1 VRHAFLLKPAL
12 TSGPIFKMFMS
23 EPIWRVKATGTLALK
38 LATFT
43 ANGRTSYGVV
53 IGDGIADLGKRL
65 KYAGLLEVLRAGA
78 LDEVR
83 KAAEGA
89 KPDVVLNSVTLLPPV
104 LAPEKIL
111 CIGVNYANRNAEY
124 KDGSEQPKY
133 PSMFFRTPG
142 SLTGHGQPI
151 LRPKASPQ
159 LDYEG
164 EICLVI
170 GKEGRHIAK
179 ENAMSHVAGYTLCNE
194 GTLRDWVRHAK
205 FNVTQGKNF
214 DASGSIGPY
223 FVSADEIDPAKPL
236 HLMTK
241 VNGEVRQ
248 DDTTANLIFGFA
260 DLLAYITIFTTL
272 KPGDIIVTGTPVGAG
287 ARFDPPRWL
296 KPGDVVEVS
305 VPEIGT
311 LRNQVADEG

>member
-1 VRHAFLLKPAL
+1 LR
-12 TSGPIFKMFMS
+12 
-23 EPIWRVKATGTLALK
+23 

-43 ANGRTSYGVV
+43 AGGRTSYGAVV
-53 IGDGIADLGKRL
+53 GDGIVDLGKHL
-65 KYAGLLEVLRAGA
+65 KHASALELLRAGA
-78 LDEVR
+78 LGEAE
-83 KAAEGA
+83 KAAAGA
-89 KPDVVLNSVTLLPPV
+89 QPDLVLNSVTLLPPV

-142 SLTGHGQPI
+142 SLTGHAQPI
-151 LRPKASPQ
+151 VRPKASPQ

-170 GKEGRHIAK
+170 GKEGKHIPK
-179 ENAMSHVAGYTLCNE
+179 ERAMEHVAGYTLCNE

-223 FVSADEIDPAKPL
+223 LVTADEIDPGKPL
-236 HLMTK
+236 HLVTK
-241 VNGEVRQ
+241 VNGETRQ

-260 DLLAYITIFTTL
+260 DLIAYITIFTTL

-296 KPGDVVEVS
+296 VPGDVVEVA

-311 LRNQVADEG
+311 LRNRVVDEM

>member
-1 VRHAFLLKPAL
+1 
-12 TSGPIFKMFMS
+12 
-23 EPIWRVKATGTLALK
+23 LK

-43 ANGRTSYGVV
+43 ANGRTSYGAVV
-53 IGDGIADLGKRL
+53 GDGIADLRPRL
-65 KYAGLLEVLRAGA
+65 RYPSLLEVLRAGA

-89 KPDVVLNSVTLLPPV
+89 KPDVVLNNVTLLPPV
-104 LAPEKIL
+104 VAPEKIL

-133 PSMFFRTPG
+133 PSMFFRVPG
-142 SLTGHGQPI
+142 SFVGHGQPVV
-151 LRPKASPQ
+151 RPKASPQ

-164 EICLVI
+164 EICLII
-170 GKEGRHIAK
+170 GKEGRHIAT
-179 ENAMSHVAGYTLCNE
+179 ENAMAHVAGYTLCNE
-194 GTLRDWVRHAK
+194 GTIRDWVRHAK

-223 FVSADEIDPAKPL
+223 FVSADEIDPGKPL
-236 HLMTK
+236 HLTTR
-241 VNGEVRQ
+241 VNGEIRQ
-248 DDTTANLIFGFA
+248 DDTTANLIFSFA

-296 KPGDVVEVS
+296 KPGDTVEVS
-305 VPEIGT
+305 VPGIGT
-311 LRNQVADEG
+311 LSNRVVDES

>member
-1 VRHAFLLKPAL
+1 
-12 TSGPIFKMFMS
+12 
-23 EPIWRVKATGTLALK
+23 
-38 LATFT
+38 LATFST
-43 ANGRTSYGVV
+43 GGRTSYGAVV
-53 IGDGIADLGKRL
+53 GDGIVDLGPRL
-65 KYAGLLEVLRAGA
+65 KHLSLLDVLRAGA
-78 LDEVR
+78 LDMAR
-83 KAAEGA
+83 KAASA
-89 KPDVVLNSVTLLPPV
+89 APDIALQDVTLLPPV
-104 LAPEKIL
+104 VAPEKIL

-151 LRPKASPQ
+151 VRPKASPQ

-170 GKEGRHIAK
+170 GRGGRHIAG
-179 ENAMSHVAGYTLCNE
+179 ERAMEHVAGYTLCNE

-223 FVSADEIDPAKPL
+223 FVSADEIDPSNPL
-236 HLMTK
+236 HLVTR

-260 DLLAYITIFTTL
+260 DLIAYI
-272 KPGDIIVTGTPVGAG
+272 
-287 ARFDPPRWL
+287 
-296 KPGDVVEVS
+296 
-305 VPEIGT
+305 
-311 LRNQVADEG
+311 

>member
-1 VRHAFLLKPAL
+1 
-12 TSGPIFKMFMS
+12 MFMS
-23 EPIWRVKATGTLALK
+23 APICRVKARTLALK

-43 ANGRTSYGVV
+43 AGGRTSYGAVT
-53 IGDGIADLGKRL
+53 GDGIVDLGKRL
-65 KYAGLLEVLRAGA
+65 RHTSVLELLRAGA
-78 LDEVR
+78 LDEAR
-83 KAAEGA
+83 KAASAE
-89 KPDVVLNSVTLLPPV
+89 PDVALKDVMLLPPV
-104 LAPEKIL
+104 VAPEKIL

-142 SLTGHGQPI
+142 SLVGHEQPI
-151 LRPKASPQ
+151 VRPKASPQ

-164 EICLVI
+164 EIALVI
-170 GKEGRHIAK
+170 ARRGKHIPKQRALD
-179 ENAMSHVAGYTLCNE
+179 HVAGYTLCNE
-194 GTLRDWVRHAK
+194 GTIRDWARHAK

-223 FVSADEIDPAKPL
+223 FVTADEIDPARPL
-236 HLMTK
+236 HLTTK
-241 VNGEVRQ
+241 VNGEIRQ

-260 DLLAYITIFTTL
+260 DLLAYITVFTTL
-272 KPGDIIVTGTPVGAG
+272 NPGDIIVTGTPVGAG

-296 KPGDVVEVS
+296 KPGDVVEVT

-311 LRNQVADEG
+311 LRNRVVDET